1 MAEKPDK
8 SPMALEEFT
17 TELREKL
24 DTFSSIAKGLKDVL
38 AVIKFGV
45 WAVGGM
51 LILVLSVAAWV
62 FSTNQTLSASV
73 SDRQAIHQELKDV
86 EAWRS
91 GHDKNEAK
99 IITLLEE
106 YGKMLQHQQAQ
117 IDDLERSRAKP

>member
-24 DTFSSIAKGLKDVL
+24 EDFHGIAKGLKDVL
-38 AVIKFGV
+38 SVIRFGV

-51 LILVLSVAAWV
+51 LVLVLSVAAWV
-62 FSTNQTLSASV
+62 LSTNQTLSASV
-73 SDRQAIHQELKDV
+73 SDRAAIHQELKAV
-86 EAWRS
+86 EEWRS
-91 GHDKNEAK
+91 SHEKNEAK

-106 YGKMLQHQQAQ
+106 YGKMLQHQQSQ
-117 IDDLERSRAKP
+117 IDDLERGRPK